1 MLFERCQD
9 IAAEIPLLLKF
20 QLGIFPVK
28 IDLIVFYIHPDFSI
42 HISYKSSH
50 SFFFIIS
57 RVTRQMKFTPMKTK
71 ILLLPIYKFLSQPKN
86 NRLHMKTLFN
96 SGITPPFGFLSL

>member
-1 MLFERCQD
+1 MLFERCRD
-9 IAAEIPLLLKF
+9 IAAEILLSLKF

-28 IDLIVFYIHPDFSI
+28 IDPIVFFIHPDFSI

-71 ILLLPIYKFLSQPKN
+71 IFLLPIDLY
-86 NRLHMKTLFN
+86 
-96 SGITPPFGFLSL
+96 ITDTSIIIITNERKEDSYAD